1 MFKTKELWVVSYLY
15 TLNILPDRVE
25 YHGTSSR
32 VFFVYENL
40 SENVGV
46 SVEAAL
52 YSGDPR
58 LVVHLPTLVRGFN
71 LCRKW
76 LRLSQIWR
84 RSFSLKEVD
93 ENIEKMAMRRHSDQN
108 APKDLN
114 ELMELLEIGGENED
128 GETGY

>member
-1 MFKTKELWVVSYLY
+1 MFKTRELWVVSYLY

-25 YHGTSSR
+25 YHGTGGR

-58 LVVHLPTLVRGFN
+58 LVAHLPTLVRGFN

-84 RSFSLKEVD
+84 RSFSLKEID
-93 ENIEKMAMRRHSDQN
+93 ENIERVVSRRRSEHQP
-108 APKDLN
+108 PKDIQ
-114 ELMELLEIGGENED
+114 ELMELLEIGGDND
-128 GETGY
+128 GTTGSV